1 MASLESSSRDP
12 ISKRSK
18 PELKFTSY
26 ITSFFKRHN
35 SSFGL
40 TAEASDCMDVLIK
53 ITIGKII
60 HNMNMLLTVADK
72 KTISHRDIHHAIRLT
87 FKDALFN
94 SSNTYAAN
102 AVKTYKTKST
112 SSPAHIST
120 RSEKA
125 GLVLPVTR
133 IEKIFMENLKKPKRK
148 TDTVAVYLVGAI
160 ENVVLELYRGADYE
174 VTQVK
179 KHRLTPLYITRA
191 IHNNPSLSEL
201 YHDCI
206 LMRDPANTLS
216 QKPKKKRK
224 PKKQPPPQVLV
235 LEAQPVRRTGKNK
248 SKKKKG
254 RTKLR
259 KIDDGKKFI

>member
-206 LMRDPANTLS
+206 LMRDPVNTLN
-216 QKPKKKRK
+216 QKTKRKRK
-224 PKKQPPPQVLV
+224 PKKKPPPQVLV
-235 LEAQPVRRTGKNK
+235 LEAQPVRTGKFKTKK
-248 SKKKKG
+248 SKKEKTRRKK
-254 RTKLR
+254 TEK
-259 KIDDGKKFI
+259 

>member
-1 MASLESSSRDP
+1 
-12 ISKRSK
+12 
-18 PELKFTSY
+18 
-26 ITSFFKRHN
+26 
-35 SSFGL
+35 
-40 TAEASDCMDVLIK
+40 
-53 ITIGKII
+53 
-60 HNMNMLLTVADK
+60 MLLTVADK

-87 FKDALFN
+87 FKDTLFN

-174 VTQVK
+174 VNQVK

-206 LMRDPANTLS
+206 LMRDPSNTLS

-235 LEAQPVRRTGKNK
+235 LEAQPVRTGKSKTKK
-248 SKKKKG
+248 SKKEKTRRKK
-254 RTKLR
+254 TEK
-259 KIDDGKKFI
+259 

>member
-1 MASLESSSRDP
+1 
-12 ISKRSK
+12 
-18 PELKFTSY
+18 
-26 ITSFFKRHN
+26 
-35 SSFGL
+35 
-40 TAEASDCMDVLIK
+40 
-53 ITIGKII
+53 
-60 HNMNMLLTVADK
+60 MLLAVADK

-87 FKDALFN
+87 FKYPLFD
-94 SSNTYAAN
+94 SSTAYAAN
-102 AVKTYKTKST
+102 AVKTYKTKSLP
-112 SSPAHIST
+112 SPAHIAT

-133 IEKIFMENLKKPKRK
+133 IEKIFMENLKKPRRK

-206 LMRDPANTLS
+206 LMHDPEITSS
-216 QKPKKKRK
+216 QKIKKKKK
-224 PKKQPPPQVLV
+224 PKKQPSPQVLV
-235 LEAQPVRRTGKNK
+235 LEAPPVRLDKKK
-248 SKKKKG
+248 SKKSKKMKMKMKKG
-254 RTKLR
+254 NRS
-259 KIDDGKKFI
+259 

>member
-1 MASLESSSRDP
+1 
-12 ISKRSK
+12 
-18 PELKFTSY
+18 
-26 ITSFFKRHN
+26 
-35 SSFGL
+35 
-40 TAEASDCMDVLIK
+40 
-53 ITIGKII
+53 
-60 HNMNMLLTVADK
+60 MLLAVADK

-87 FKDALFN
+87 FKYPLFN
-94 SSNTYAAN
+94 SSTTYAAN
-102 AVKTYKTKST
+102 AVKTYKTKS
-112 SSPAHIST
+112 SASPAHIAT

-133 IEKIFMENLKKPKRK
+133 IEKIFMENLKKPRRK

-191 IHNNPSLSEL
+191 IHNNPSLAEL

-206 LMRDPANTLS
+206 LIRDPANTLS

-224 PKKQPPPQVLV
+224 MKKHATPQVLV
-235 LEAQPVRRTGKNK
+235 LEAQPGRVGKKK
-248 SKKKKG
+248 SKKTKKI
-254 RTKLR
+254 KS
-259 KIDDGKKFI
+259 